1 MESISGLIFLLLAVC
16 IGYLSAVWKLV
27 DKTAV
32 DVLPQ
37 LLFNICYP
45 AMILETFASI
55 DTQLLLGS
63 GLRIA
68 VATVVVTL
76 ILLSGCLLL
85 FRKLP
90 PQRRAL
96 YTFLAGVGNVT
107 FVAIPMFQVF
117 LPTQAVLVAILHGA
131 SQDPLIWGI
140 YNPLLV
146 SSQSREAQS
155 LKKILTN
162 PCLLATF
169 VGLILVLCKVP
180 VSTVLLDTVSR
191 ISAMTAPLAL
201 LLIGMLI
208 HQYGLFSWIR
218 DRAALYF
225 SVIRVLLFPL
235 VIGLCL
241 LPFLGFADA
250 ALLAIL
256 FGTPA
261 PLMAVAWATRAKSQ
275 EEFTIHCFLA
285 STLLYLL
292 VMTPALILLVNYL

>member
-1 MESISGLIFLLLAVC
+1 MESISGLIFLFLVVC
-16 IGYLSAVWKLV
+16 IGYFAAAWKLV
-27 DKTAV
+27 DKSAA
-32 DVLPQ
+32 DILPQ

-45 AMILETFASI
+45 AMILETFSSI
-55 DTQLLLGS
+55 DIQLLLGS
-63 GLRIA
+63 GLRVA

-90 PQRRAL
+90 AQQRAL

-117 LPTQAVLVAILHGA
+117 LPTQAVLIAILHGA

-140 YNPLLV
+140 YNPLLI
-146 SSQSREAQS
+146 SSQSRESQS
-155 LKKILTN
+155 LKKILAN
-162 PCLLATF
+162 PCLVATF
-169 VGLILVLCKVP
+169 IGLILVFCRVP
-180 VSTVLLDTVSR
+180 VPNVLLSTISR

-201 LLIGMLI
+201 LLIGLLI
-208 HQYGLFSWIR
+208 HQYGLLSWVR
-218 DRAALYF
+218 DRAALRF

-235 VIGLCL
+235 AIGFCL

-261 PLMAVAWATRAKSQ
+261 PLMAVAWSTRAKSQ
-275 EEFTIHCFLA
+275 EEFTIHCFMA

-292 VMTPALILLVNYL
+292 VMTPALILLTNYL